1 MNLAFKFI
9 LGGKILN
16 SIALIQQHAYLE
28 LTSTRI
34 KDLNRENSV
43 KGKSTQSHLIKLPLL
58 PISPQDLFSRP

>member
-1 MNLAFKFI
+1 MNLAFKFM

-16 SIALIQQHAYLE
+16 SIALIEQHAYLE

-43 KGKSTQSHLIKLPLL
+43 KGKSTQSHLIKWAA
-58 PISPQDLFSRP
+58 ISRDYFPNEP